1 MWITVDGTNATEID
15 DDVVKRVL
23 SLYPEEELETRNTFV
38 DAFAN
43 GSITLKDL
51 RTESE
56 KILIPWQLFLLSKG
70 NLETQQRHIESQ
82 RKYRVSPRLLV
93 KRKGAGKVTSKRIID
108 RLIRQQEFL
117 TSQNSLPLN
126 AFCESLRGRQAKT
139 AARGILSHFGIDRDR
154 LWRLPSKAAALQYLI
169 GQVEA
174 RYINVSR
181 GTSAHKLLPTSQ
193 VVPSNVYKST
203 SGFVLKDDRVP
214 FLFLPGDLPE
224 EVDSRQIYT
233 LIYLVA
239 AVGLGAYDYLL
250 DKDFRAR
257 MISSSGV
264 ERRLHSIASEVLIPE
279 AETEKLRGR
288 EMTPVVRDSLAE
300 KLKVSPSALLTAL
313 RMRRLI
319 SEEEYEALKPEPF
332 VPSRDERR
340 HSPKVITSVE
350 KFCGRIS
357 HNAIAD
363 AIASRTLTS
372 TQAQYLIF
380 GAVNRKAYHRY
391 LTELGV

>member
-15 DDVVKRVL
+15 DNVVKRVL
-23 SLYPEEELETRNTFV
+23 DLYPEEELHTRGVFV
-38 DAFAN
+38 DAFAD

-51 RTESE
+51 KSESE
-56 KILIPWQLFLLSKG
+56 KILIPWQLFLLTHA

-82 RKYRVSPRLLV
+82 RKYKVSPRLLA

-117 TSQNSLPLN
+117 TSQNSLPRN
-126 AFCESLRGRQAKT
+126 AFCGSLRGQRAK
-139 AARGILSHFGIDRDR
+139 AAAHGILSHFGIDRDK
-154 LWRLPSKAAALQYLI
+154 LWGLPSKATALQYLI
-169 GQVEA
+169 GQIEA
-174 RYINVSR
+174 RNINVSR
-181 GTSAHKLLPTSQ
+181 GTTAHKLLPSSQ
-193 VVPSNVYKST
+193 VVPSNIYKNT
-203 SGFVLKDDRVP
+203 SGFVLKDDHVP
-214 FLFLPGDLPE
+214 FLFLPGDIPE

-233 LIYLVA
+233 LIYLVVA
-239 AVGLGAYDYLL
+239 IGLGAYDYLL

-264 ERRLHSIASEVLIPE
+264 ERRLHSIASEVLVPE
-279 AETEKLRGR
+279 SETEKLRGR
-288 EMTPVVRDSLAE
+288 EMTPVERDSLAE
-300 KLKVSPSALLTAL
+300 RLKVSPSALITTL
-313 RMRRLI
+313 RVRKIL
-319 SEEEYEALKPEPF
+319 SVEEYEALKPEPF
-332 VPSRDERR
+332 APGRDERR

-357 HNAIAD
+357 HKAIAG
-363 AIASRTLTS
+363 AISAGTLTS

>member
-23 SLYPEEELETRNTFV
+23 GLYPEEELETRDVFV
-38 DAFAN
+38 DAFAD

-51 RTESE
+51 KAESE
-56 KILIPWQLFLLSKG
+56 KILIPWQLFLLTRA
-70 NLETQQRHIESQ
+70 NLETQQRHIEDQ

-117 TSQNSLPLN
+117 TSQNSLPQN
-126 AFCESLRGRQAKT
+126 AFCGSLKDQQAKV
-139 AARGILSHFGIDRDR
+139 AARGILSYFGIDQDK
-154 LWRLPSKAAALQYLI
+154 LWRLSSKAAALQYLI
-169 GQVEA
+169 GQIEA
-174 RYINVSR
+174 RNINVSR
-181 GTSAHKLLPTSQ
+181 GTTAHKLLPRSQ
-193 VVPSNVYKST
+193 VVPSNIYKNT

-233 LIYLVA
+233 LIFLVA
-239 AVGLGAYDYLL
+239 AIGLGAYDYLL

-264 ERRLHSIASEVLIPE
+264 ERRLHSIASEVLMPE
-279 AETEKLRGR
+279 SETEKLKGR
-288 EMTPVVRDSLAE
+288 EITPAVRDSLAE

-313 RMRRLI
+313 RMRQTI

-357 HNAIAD
+357 HKAIVD
-363 AIASRTLTS
+363 AIAARTLTS

-380 GAVNRKAYHRY
+380 GAVNRKAYHQY